1 MGPRR
6 WRACL
11 APTLAGLLAAVSGLA
26 LASAAHA
33 ETIWIGPRVSADALA
48 NTPIGGPFGT
58 TLAFR
63 FRAAWSGSITS
74 VRLYVVVNSDG
85 TLGYSGGDGGILG
98 VSVVPQGEDGLPS
111 ETVLGSATLRPRMD
125 AISFPRLQFDTPPEV
140 VAGHDYALVFTNLS
154 PQPEVNYVSINALV
168 ARGLGVPPPPFPLAD
183 GVLLGD
189 SKDGGGTPANW
200 RARAQGSGENYLP
213 IVDISGN
220 KRHMGLGYMES
231 WISNP
236 KPIDPGAS
244 VRELFTYTRSRPARL
259 VEALVRVRRTGDWVG
274 PLSIRLENPEG
285 TVLAVAKVPGALV
298 PADGAGWVS
307 AIFRKPPLL
316 VRGET
321 VALVLRSAGATF
333 EAYPLRKGLAFGFDS
348 GTFFGSGYAQF
359 SRSRSGSWKGWDQWG
374 DTNRKD
380 GDLQFAL
387 RLRS

>member
-1 MGPRR
+1 M
-6 WRACL
+6 
-11 APTLAGLLAAVSGLA
+11 AVSGLA
-26 LASAAHA
+26 LAGAAEA
-33 ETIWIGPRVSADALA
+33 GTVWIGPRVSADALA

-74 VRLYVVVNSDG
+74 VRFYVVVNSGG

-98 VSVVPQGEDGLPS
+98 VSVVPQGEDGLPT
-111 ETVLGSATLRPRMD
+111 ETVLGSATLRPRTD
-125 AISFPRLQFDTPPEV
+125 AISFPRVEFDRPPEV
-140 VAGHDYALVFTNLS
+140 VAGRDYDLVFTNLS
-154 PQPEVNYVSINALV
+154 PQPEVDYVSINALV
-168 ARGLGVPPPPFPLAD
+168 ARGLGTDPPPFPLAG

-189 SKDGGGTPANW
+189 SRDGGGTPANW

-213 IVDISGN
+213 IVDIAGETG
-220 KRHMGLGYMES
+220 HIGLGYMES

-236 KPIDPGAS
+236 KPIDSSAS
-244 VRELFTYTRSRPARL
+244 VRELFTYPRSRSARAMQ
-259 VEALVRVRRTGDWVG
+259 VLVRVRRTGDRIG
-274 PLSIRLENPEG
+274 PLSIRLESPEG
-285 TVLAVAKVPGALV
+285 KALAVANVPGALV

-307 AIFRKPPLL
+307 ATFRKPPLL
-316 VRGET
+316 KKGQQ
-321 VALVLRSAGATF
+321 VALVLRSAGGTF

-348 GTFFGSGYAQF
+348 GTVFAAGYAQF

-374 DTNRKD
+374 EPNRRD